1 MTALHDELADGTQAT
16 CKLCAFLS
24 TLDSDKNRTEWT
36 RELALPVAVIG
47 NISVVLALKRRGV
60 SIEEAS
66 VRRHRKNH
74 GL

>member
-1 MTALHDELADGTQAT
+1 MTTLHDELADGTQAT

-24 TLDSDKNRTEWT
+24 TLDSYNRQTWA
-36 RELALPVAVIG
+36 RELSLPVIVIG
-47 NISVVLALKRRGV
+47 NTSVVLALKRRGV